1 MVWQAPASLNI
12 ADYFLFDRLRE
23 GQGGLVAIRTDLGN
37 LTYRDVAELTNGFR
51 RRIDAEGVEPEDRV
65 LIALP
70 DGPEFAASIFGILAA
85 GAVAVMI
92 NPELRPDHLGA
103 ILDSTRAP
111 LAVVAPEY
119 RGILESAMIH
129 SRQQPRLLEIAAG
142 GVDPAEPLRDGY
154 SRGPESPAIWLF
166 SGGTTGVPKI
176 VVQRHGSFAN
186 TTELYA
192 KATLGYHT
200 DDITISVPRLYF
212 GYATG
217 SNLFFPFSVGA
228 SAVLFPEKPTPETVL
243 EKIKAHRPTILITA
257 PSAINAMASLP
268 AIQRSDLASLR
279 FATSAGEPL
288 PDTVYRRWVDRFRVE
303 ILDGLGTAEMWH
315 IFVTNRLGDVR
326 VGTVGK
332 VVDGFGV
339 HARDEAGTDVAI
351 DEVGRMWVTGDSLG
365 LGYWELPDQT
375 REAFRDGWF
384 VSSDLISIDS
394 GGYVTHRGR
403 ADDAIKVKGK
413 WFRPQEL
420 ESCLLE
426 HGAVRE
432 CAVVA
437 VADSDGL
444 LKPVAFVV
452 TSDPVTEDEL
462 RSHVLDRLEPY
473 KHPRRVV
480 FMDEMP
486 LTHLG
491 KIDRGKLR
499 QTLST

>member
-23 GQGGLVAIRTDLGN
+23 GQGDRVAIRTDSGS
-37 LTYRDVAELTNGFR
+37 LTYQEVGALSNGLRNRIEAEQVA
-51 RRIDAEGVEPEDRV
+51 PENPV

-70 DGPEFAASIFGILAA
+70 DGPEFAASIFGVLAA
-85 GAVAVMI
+85 GTVAVMI

-111 LAVVAPEY
+111 VALVAPEY
-119 RGILESAMIH
+119 REVLETAMTH
-129 SRQQPRLLEIAAG
+129 SHQQPRLLEIGAG
-142 GVDPAEPLRDGY
+142 NVEPAEPLRECHR
-154 SRGPESPAIWLF
+154 RGPKDPAIWLF

-192 KATLGYHT
+192 KATLGYHSE
-200 DDITISVPRLYF
+200 DITLSVPRLYF

-228 SAVLFPEKPTPETVL
+228 STVLFPEKPTPETVL
-243 EKIKAHRPTILITA
+243 EKIKAHRPTILISA
-257 PSAINAMASLP
+257 PSAINALASLP
-268 AIQRSDLASLR
+268 AIDRSALASLR

-288 PDTVYRRWVDRFRVE
+288 PDAVYHRWVDRFGVE

-326 VGTVGK
+326 VGTVGR

-339 HARDEAGTDVAI
+339 NARDEAGTDVAV
-351 DEVGRMWVTGDSLG
+351 DEVGRMWVSGDSLG
-365 LGYWELPDQT
+365 LGYWKLPDQT
-375 REAFRDGWF
+375 ADAFRDGWF
-384 VSSDLISIDS
+384 VSSDLISIDAD
-394 GGYVTHRGR
+394 GYVTHRGR

-426 HGAVRE
+426 HPAVKE

-437 VADSDGL
+437 VEDNDGL
-444 LKPVAFVV
+444 LKPIAFVV
-452 TSDPVTEDEL
+452 ASEPVSEGEL
-462 RSHVLDRLEPY
+462 RNHVLERLEPY

-480 FMDEMP
+480 FMDELP

-491 KIDRGKLR
+491 KIDRGRLKHLA
-499 QTLST
+499 

>member
-1 MVWQAPASLNI
+1 MVWQAPDALNI

-23 GQGGLVAIRTDLGN
+23 DQGDRIAIRTDTGS
-37 LTYRDVAELTNGFR
+37 LTYREIGELTNGLR
-51 RRIDAEGVEPEDRV
+51 RRIEAAGVAAEDRV

-70 DGPEFAASIFGILAA
+70 DGPEFAATLFGILAA

-92 NPELRPDHLGA
+92 NPELRPDHLSA
-103 ILDSTRAP
+103 ILDSTRAA

-119 RGILESAMIH
+119 HGVLEGAMAH
-129 SRQQPRLLEIAAG
+129 SRQHPRRLEIAAG
-142 GVDPAEPLRDGY
+142 GIEPAEALRECY
-154 SRGPESPAIWLF
+154 PRGPQSPAIWLF

-192 KATLGYHT
+192 KATLGYHA
-200 DDITISVPRLYF
+200 DDITMAVPRLYF

-217 SNLFFPFSVGA
+217 SNLFFPFAVGA
-228 SAVLFPEKPTPETVL
+228 STVLFSEKPEPRTVL
-243 EKIKAHRPTILITA
+243 EKIKRHRPTILVSA

-268 AIQRSDLASLR
+268 EVDRSDLQSLR
-279 FATSAGEPL
+279 FTTSAGESL
-288 PDTVYRRWVDRFRVE
+288 PDTVYHRWVDRFGVE

-315 IFVTNRLGDVR
+315 IFVTNRVGDVR
-326 VGTVGK
+326 PGTVGK
-332 VVDGFGV
+332 VVDGFDI
-339 HARDEAGTDVAI
+339 HARDEAGSEVGV
-351 DEVGRMWVTGDSLG
+351 DEVGLMWVFGDSLG
-365 LGYWELPDQT
+365 LGYWELPEQT
-375 REAFRDGWF
+375 RAAFRDGWF

-394 GGYVTHRGR
+394 HGYVTHRGR
-403 ADDAIKVKGK
+403 ADDAVKVKGK

-437 VADSDGL
+437 IEDSDGL

-462 RSHVLDRLEPY
+462 RNHVLERLEPY
-473 KHPRRVV
+473 KHPRRIV
-480 FMDEMP
+480 FLDALP

-499 QTLST
+499 SGA

>member
-1 MVWQAPASLNI
+1 MVWRAPASLNI

-23 GQGGLVAIRTDLGN
+23 GQGERVAIRTDLES
-37 LTYRDVAELTNGFR
+37 LTYRDVCELTNGFHR
-51 RRIDAEGVEPEDRV
+51 LIDAEGMAPEDRV

-70 DGPEFAASIFGILAA
+70 DGPEFAASLFGILAA

-119 RGILESAMIH
+119 RDVLESAMTH
-129 SRQQPRLLEIAAG
+129 SGQQPRLLEIASG
-142 GVDPAEPLRDGY
+142 SVEPDESLRDCY
-154 SRGPESPAIWLF
+154 PRGPESPAIWLF

-192 KATLGYHT
+192 KAALGYHA

-228 SAVLFPEKPTPETVL
+228 STVLFPEKPTPERVL
-243 EKIKAHRPTILITA
+243 EKIKAHRPTILIST

-268 AIQRSDLASLR
+268 AIDRADLASLR

-288 PDTVYRRWVDRFRVE
+288 PDTVYQRWIDRFGVE

-315 IFVTNRLGDVR
+315 IFVTNRLGDIR
-326 VGTVGK
+326 PGTVGR

-339 HARDEAGTDVAI
+339 YARDEAGTDVAV
-351 DEVGRMWVTGDSLG
+351 DEVGRMWVSGDSLG
-365 LGYWELPDQT
+365 LGYWELPEQT
-375 REAFRDGWF
+375 KQAFRDGWF
-384 VSSDLISIDS
+384 VSSDLISIDAD
-394 GGYVTHRGR
+394 GYVTHRGR

-426 HGAVRE
+426 HEAVRE

-437 VADSDGL
+437 VEDDDGL

-452 TSDPVTEDEL
+452 VSAPVSETEL
-462 RSHVLDRLEPY
+462 RNHVLERLEPY

-480 FMDEMP
+480 FMDELP

-491 KIDRGKLR
+491 KIDRGKLKH
-499 QTLST
+499 LV

>member
-23 GQGGLVAIRTDLGN
+23 GHGDRVAIRTDHGS
-37 LTYRDVAELTNGFR
+37 LTYREVAELTNGLR
-51 RRIDAEGVEPEDRV
+51 GRIESEGLQPEDRV

-70 DGPEFAASIFGILAA
+70 DGPEFAAAIFGILAA
-85 GAVAVMI
+85 GGVAVMI

-111 LAVVAPEY
+111 LAVVDPEY
-119 RGILESAMIH
+119 QGVLESGMAH
-129 SRQQPRLLEIAAG
+129 SRRQPRLLEIASG
-142 GVDPAEPLRDGY
+142 SVEPAEPLRDCY
-154 SRGPESPAIWLF
+154 PRGPESPAIWLF

-176 VVQRHGSFAN
+176 VIQRHGSFAN

-192 KATLGYHT
+192 KATLGYQPN
-200 DDITISVPRLYF
+200 DITISVPRLYF

-228 SAVLFPEKPTPETVL
+228 STVLFPEKPTPEAVL
-243 EKIKAHRPTILITA
+243 EKIRVHRPTILITA

-268 AIQRSDLASLR
+268 SAARSDLETLR
-279 FATSAGEPL
+279 FATSAGEAL
-288 PDTVYRRWVDRFRVE
+288 PETVYRRWIDRFGVE

-315 IFVTNRLGDVR
+315 IFVTNRPGDVR

-339 HARDEAGTDVAI
+339 HARDETGTDVAV
-351 DEVGRMWVTGDSLG
+351 DEVGRMWVSGDSLG
-365 LGYWELPDQT
+365 LGYWEQPEQT
-375 REAFRDGWF
+375 REAFRDRWF

-394 GGYVTHRGR
+394 DGYVTHRGR

-437 VADSDGL
+437 IEDSDGL

-452 TSDPVTEDEL
+452 TSDPVSEDEL
-462 RSHVLDRLEPY
+462 RDHVLARLEPY

-480 FMDEMP
+480 FMDALP

-499 QTLST
+499 SGA